1 MGTNSGVDRNRE
13 CEAAGRARAGLGRM
27 LPRAWDAW
35 LALIVN
41 LGPIIN

>member
-1 MGTNSGVDRNRE
+1 MGMSGGVDRKRG
-13 CEAAGRARAGLGRM
+13 CEAAGRVWAGLGRTF
-27 LPRAWDAW
+27 PRARDAW